1 MVINNNNN
9 IDIDMHYVC
18 ILTIHYRCFYLCA
31 ICIIVLYYCRD
42 NKENKAT
49 GYGVKLLVDY
59 LLNAK
64 KA

>member
-1 MVINNNNN
+1 MVN
-9 IDIDMHYVC
+9 
-18 ILTIHYRCFYLCA
+18 LCVLYA
-31 ICIIVLYYCRD
+31 IIVLYYYRD